1 MEYQLLNSIFK
12 SQKAPFAVLDM
23 NALDENIQEISRRLQ
38 GRNIRIA
45 TKSIRCRYVLN
56 YILDKL
62 PHSFGLMAF
71 TIEEAI
77 WLSEL
82 GFTNILLGYP
92 TFEKDL
98 INQVLSSEKHATSIY
113 FMVDKLEHV
122 ELLNTIASKHQVH
135 VNLCVDIDMS
145 STFPGI
151 YFGVYRSAI
160 KNANDLKIFINSS
173 TSFSNVKWK
182 GLMGYEAQIA
192 GIGDNVPSATF
203 MNKVIGVLKSKSI
216 REIAE
221 RRIDCLKVL
230 SDNSIHLDFIN
241 GGGTGSIESTLNE
254 VGITEITV
262 GSGFYQSHIF
272 DNYSNFKHKPA
283 LFYSLRI
290 VRKPTN
296 TIFTALGGGYIASG
310 ATDAIKQPQPFLPQ
324 GMKLIK
330 NEGAGEVQT
339 PFEYRGKEALNIG
352 DLIFF
357 RHAKAGELCE
367 RFNELILVRD
377 NKIEQIVPTYRGEQ
391 KCFL

>member
-1 MEYQLLNSIFK
+1 
-12 SQKAPFAVLDM
+12 
-23 NALDENIQEISRRLQ
+23 
-38 GRNIRIA
+38 
-45 TKSIRCRYVLN
+45 
-56 YILDKL
+56 
-62 PHSFGLMAF
+62 
-71 TIEEAI
+71 
-77 WLSEL
+77 
-82 GFTNILLGYP
+82 
-92 TFEKDL
+92 
-98 INQVLSSEKHATSIY
+98 
-113 FMVDKLEHV
+113 
-122 ELLNTIASKHQVH
+122 
-135 VNLCVDIDMS
+135 MS

-160 KNANDLKIFINSS
+160 KNATDLKKIINSS

-230 SDNSIHLDFIN
+230 SDNSIHLDFVN

-262 GSGFYQSHIF
+262 GSGFYQSHLF
-272 DNYSNFKHKPA
+272 DNYNNFKHKPA

>member
-1 MEYQLLNSIFK
+1 MEYQLLKSIFK

-23 NALDENIQEISRRLQ
+23 NALDENIQEIAKRAQ

-62 PHSFGLMAF
+62 PYSFGLMAF

-113 FMVDKLEHV
+113 FMVDKLEHI
-122 ELLNTIASKHQVH
+122 ELLNTIASTYQTQAR
-135 VNLCVDIDMS
+135 LCVDIDMS
-145 STFPGI
+145 SSYPGI

-160 KNANDLKIFINSS
+160 KNATDLKLLINSS

-192 GIGDNVPSATF
+192 GIGDKVPGAIF
-203 MNKVIGVLKSKSI
+203 MNKIIGVLKSKSI
-216 REIAE
+216 NEIAE
-221 RRIDCLKVL
+221 RRTACLKVL
-230 SDNSIHLDFIN
+230 ADNSIHLDFVN
-241 GGGTGSIESTLNE
+241 GGGTGSIESTLKENG
-254 VGITEITV
+254 VTEITV
-262 GSGFYQSHIF
+262 GSGFYQSHLF
-272 DNYSNFKHKPA
+272 DNYSNFRHKPA
-283 LFYSLRI
+283 LFYALRI

-296 TIFTALGGGYIASG
+296 TIFTALGGGFIASG
-310 ATDAIKQPQPFLPQ
+310 ATNANKQPQPFLPH

-339 PFEYRGKEALNIG
+339 PFEYFGKEALKIG
-352 DLIFF
+352 DLVFF

-367 RFNELILVRD
+367 RFNDLILVRE

>member
-1 MEYQLLNSIFK
+1 MEYQLLKSIFK

-23 NALDENIQEISRRLQ
+23 NALDENIHEIAKRAQ

-56 YILDKL
+56 YILEKL

-71 TIEEAI
+71 TLDEAI

-113 FMVDKLEHV
+113 FMVDKLEHI
-122 ELLNTIASKHQVH
+122 ELLNKIASKHQVH
-135 VNLCVDIDMS
+135 ANLCVDIDMS
-145 STFPGI
+145 SSFPGI
-151 YFGVYRSAI
+151 YFGVYRSSI
-160 KNANDLKIFINSS
+160 KNAADLKSLIRSS

-192 GIGDNVPSATF
+192 GIGDKVPGATF
-203 MNKVIGVLKSKSI
+203 MNKIIGVLKSKSI
-216 REIAE
+216 KEIAE
-221 RRIDCLKVL
+221 RRTSCLKVL
-230 SDNSIHLDFIN
+230 ADNSIHLDFVN
-241 GGGTGSIESTLNE
+241 GGGTGSIESTLKE
-254 VGITEITV
+254 VGVTEITV
-262 GSGFYQSHIF
+262 GSGFYQSHLF
-272 DNYSNFKHKPA
+272 DNYSNFQHKPA
-283 LFYSLRI
+283 LYYSLRI

-310 ATDAIKQPQPFLPQ
+310 ATDVSKQPQPFLPK
-324 GMKLIK
+324 GMRLIK
-330 NEGAGEVQT
+330 NEGTGEVQT
-339 PFEYRGKEALNIG
+339 PFKYHGKESLKIG
-352 DLIFF
+352 DLVFF

-367 RFNELILVRD
+367 RFNDLILIRD
-377 NKIEQIVPTYRGEQ
+377 NKIEQIVPTYRGEN